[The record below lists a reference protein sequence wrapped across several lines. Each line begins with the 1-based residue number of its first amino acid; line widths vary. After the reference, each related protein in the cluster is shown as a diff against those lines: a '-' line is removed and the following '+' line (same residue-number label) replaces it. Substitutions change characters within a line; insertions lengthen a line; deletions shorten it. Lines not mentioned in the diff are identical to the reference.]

1 MINNILI
8 CPRCSPLSR
17 SRPVR
22 EDPSRSSGDTP
33 NTRAVEGLAVQL
45 LYVSAM
51 YAIDE
56 RDRVILID
64 ALPQPDVGAPIPV
77 LVADEDRVALAY
89 VARPTQ
95 PSHDESITVAEF
107 VRPCAHMFGP
117 PNDEAFEGHPL
128 AGRGLEPYGVFRIE
142 DSSWLRGLEQ
152 MNSVHEHHSAEA
164 FAQLAHY
171 VFAFHDSTFE
181 IIAADIDITIHPAD
195 SALTLSVQIA
205 P

>member
-1 MINNILI
+1 VTF
-8 CPRCSPLSR
+8 PHAGP
-17 SRPVR
+17 
-22 EDPSRSSGDTP
+22 G
-33 NTRAVEGLAVQL
+33 EGLAVPL

-64 ALPQPDVGAPIPV
+64 ALPQPDVGAPVPV

-95 PSHDESITVAEF
+95 SSDDESIAVAEF
-107 VRPCAHMFGP
+107 VRPYAHMFGP

-128 AGRGLEPYGVFRIE
+128 AGRGLEPHGVFRIE

-181 IIAADIDITIHPAD
+181 CIAAHVDITVHPAD
-195 SALTLSVQIA
+195 SALTLTVQIA